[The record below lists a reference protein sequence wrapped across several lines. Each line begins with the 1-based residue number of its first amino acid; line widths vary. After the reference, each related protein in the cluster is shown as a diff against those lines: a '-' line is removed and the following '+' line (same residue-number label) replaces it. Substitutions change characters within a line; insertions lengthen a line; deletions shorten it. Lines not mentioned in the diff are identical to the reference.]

1 MPWPFYRDPVQRL
14 ATATSDVVRRHA
26 SKLDALL
33 GVVVAV
39 FGVLSLW
46 STPRAVTFDY
56 REPGALAVAL
66 TLLAGAAVAIRGRWP
81 VPALVLASAAA
92 LTPLALGYPQTIATF
107 TPLLVLYTVAAHRPV
122 RISGPAAV
130 GVYLLVGLLL
140 AAGPIE
146 PTVADWVSNTFMVIA
161 VWAVGWSVR
170 SRRSEHAGREERNRA
185 VFEAAQARARATEV
199 DERAAIAREMQDL
212 VTHGIT
218 ALTVHTTAARRVL
231 RSDPEAADRLLAEAE
246 RAGHEAIAEMRRI
259 LGVLRPPD
267 DVPDLRPQPGLADLD
282 TLVDEARAEGMDV
295 ELVNRGTPV
304 EVDGGVALTA
314 YRVVQEAL
322 TNVRRHAGRAAA
334 RVTLDWGDADLS
346 LRITDDGRG
355 ALTWLVDSPPDGHGL
370 ASLRQR
376 VSAYGGA
383 LAAGPGP
390 GGGFTVTASL
400 PLDRSPS

>member
-1 MPWPFYRDPVQRL
+1 MQRL
-14 ATATSDVVRRHA
+14 ATATSDVFRRHA

-39 FGVLSLW
+39 FGALSLW
-46 STPRAVTFDY
+46 STPRAGTFDY
-56 REPGALAVAL
+56 REPDALAVVL
-66 TLLAGAAVAIRGRWP
+66 TLLAGAAVALRGRWP
-81 VPALVLASAAA
+81 VPALALASAAA

-107 TPLLVLYTVAAHRPV
+107 TPLLVLYTVAAGRPV
-122 RISGPAAV
+122 RVSAPAAI

-140 AAGPIE
+140 AAGPVE
-146 PTVADWVSNTFMVIA
+146 PTIADWVSNTFMVVA

-170 SRRSEHAGREERNRA
+170 SRRAQSAGREERNRA
-185 VFEAAQARARATEV
+185 LFEAREARARAVEV
-199 DERAAIAREMQDL
+199 DERATIAREMHDL

-218 ALTVHTTAARRVL
+218 ALTVQTTAARRLL
-231 RSDPEAADRLLAEAE
+231 RSDPDTADQLLAQAE

-259 LGVLRPPD
+259 LGVLRPAD
-267 DVPDLRPQPGLADLD
+267 DVADLRPQPGLADLG

-295 ELVNRGTPV
+295 ELVNHGTPV

-334 RVTLDWGDADLS
+334 SVILDWGDADLS
-346 LRITDDGRG
+346 LRIVDDGRG
-355 ALTWLVDSPPDGHGL
+355 ALTWVADFPPDGHGL
-370 ASLRQR
+370 ASLRER
-376 VSAYGGA
+376 ISAYGGA

>member
-1 MPWPFYRDPVQRL
+1 MQRL
-14 ATATSDVVRRHA
+14 ATATSDVFRRHA

-46 STPRAVTFDY
+46 STPRAGTFDY
-56 REPGALAVAL
+56 REPDALAVVL
-66 TLLAGAAVAIRGRWP
+66 TLLAGAAVALRGRWP
-81 VPALVLASAAA
+81 VPALALASAAA

-107 TPLLVLYTVAAHRPV
+107 TPLLVLYTVAAGRPV
-122 RISGPAAV
+122 RVSAPAAI

-140 AAGPIE
+140 AAGPVE
-146 PTVADWVSNTFMVIA
+146 PTIADWVSNTFMVVA

-170 SRRSEHAGREERNRA
+170 SRRAQSAGREERNRA
-185 VFEAAQARARATEV
+185 LFEAREARARAVEV
-199 DERAAIAREMQDL
+199 DERATIAREMHDL

-218 ALTVHTTAARRVL
+218 ALTVQTTAARRLL
-231 RSDPEAADRLLAEAE
+231 RSDPDTADQLLAQAE

-259 LGVLRPPD
+259 LGVLRPAD
-267 DVPDLRPQPGLADLD
+267 DVADLRPQPGLADLG

-295 ELVNRGTPV
+295 ELVNHGTPV

-334 RVTLDWGDADLS
+334 SVILDWGDADLS
-346 LRITDDGRG
+346 LRIVDDGRG
-355 ALTWLVDSPPDGHGL
+355 ALTWVADFPPDGHGL
-370 ASLRQR
+370 ASLRER

>member
-1 MPWPFYRDPVQRL
+1 MQRL
-14 ATATSDVVRRHA
+14 ATATSDVFRRHA

-46 STPRAVTFDY
+46 STPRAGTFDY
-56 REPGALAVAL
+56 REPDALAVVL
-66 TLLAGAAVAIRGRWP
+66 TLLAGAAVALRGRWP
-81 VPALVLASAAA
+81 VPALALASAAA
-92 LTPLALGYPQTIATF
+92 LTPLALGYPQTVATF
-107 TPLLVLYTVAAHRPV
+107 TPLLVLYTVAAGRPV
-122 RISGPAAV
+122 RVSAPAAI

-140 AAGPIE
+140 AAGPVE
-146 PTVADWVSNTFMVIA
+146 PTIADWVSNTFMVVA

-170 SRRSEHAGREERNRA
+170 SRRAQSAGREERNRA
-185 VFEAAQARARATEV
+185 LFEAREARARAVEV
-199 DERAAIAREMQDL
+199 DERATIAREMHDL

-218 ALTVHTTAARRVL
+218 ALTVQTTAARRLL
-231 RSDPEAADRLLAEAE
+231 RSDPDTADQLLAQAE

-259 LGVLRPPD
+259 LGVLRPAD
-267 DVPDLRPQPGLADLD
+267 DVADLRPQPGLADLG

-295 ELVNRGTPV
+295 ELVNHGTPV

-334 RVTLDWGDADLS
+334 SVILDWGDADLS
-346 LRITDDGRG
+346 LRIVDDGRG
-355 ALTWLVDSPPDGHGL
+355 ALTWVADFPPDGHGL
-370 ASLRQR
+370 ASLRER

>member
-1 MPWPFYRDPVQRL
+1 MQRL
-14 ATATSDVVRRHA
+14 ATATSDVFRRHA

-46 STPRAVTFDY
+46 STPRAGTFDY
-56 REPGALAVAL
+56 REPDALAVVL
-66 TLLAGAAVAIRGRWP
+66 TLLAGAAVALRGRWP
-81 VPALVLASAAA
+81 VPALALASAAA

-107 TPLLVLYTVAAHRPV
+107 TPLLVLYTVAAGRPV
-122 RISGPAAV
+122 RVSAPAAI

-140 AAGPIE
+140 AAGPVE
-146 PTVADWVSNTFMVIA
+146 PTIADWVSNTFMVVA

-170 SRRSEHAGREERNRA
+170 SRRAQSAGREERNRA
-185 VFEAAQARARATEV
+185 LFEAREARARAVEV
-199 DERAAIAREMQDL
+199 DERATIAREMHDL

-218 ALTVHTTAARRVL
+218 ALTVQTTAARRLL
-231 RSDPEAADRLLAEAE
+231 RSDPDTADQLLAQAE

-259 LGVLRPPD
+259 LGVLRPAD
-267 DVPDLRPQPGLADLD
+267 DVADLRPQPGLADLG

-295 ELVNRGTPV
+295 ELVNHGTPV

-334 RVTLDWGDADLS
+334 SVILDWGDADLS
-346 LRITDDGRG
+346 LRIVDDGRG
-355 ALTWLVDSPPDGHGL
+355 ALTWVADFPPDGHGL
-370 ASLRQR
+370 ASLRER
-376 VSAYGGA
+376 ISAYGGA